1 MSPRPSWPQWPI
13 SLPFLVAAT
22 YLACGDEPTGSPVAA
37 GPFFPPDFL
46 AGYIQVRDCRLSI
59 AHDSHNVRVF
69 ASPGQAD
76 AYVDGVHPLASGA
89 VFVKILY
96 RDPDCADLAAYLAM
110 RKGAPDTAPEAGD
123 WEWQEVDAA
132 GKVLQPGPLPACI
145 SCHKSCAEGRDFTC
159 ADP

>member
-1 MSPRPSWPQWPI
+1 MSPRLGWLQWPA
-13 SLPFLVAAT
+13 SLLFLVSAI
-22 YLACGDEPTGSPVAA
+22 YLACGDEPTGSPAA
-37 GPFFPPDFL
+37 AEPFFPPDFL

-59 AHDSHNVRVF
+59 AHDSHNIQVF

-76 AYVDGVHPLASGA
+76 AYADGVYPFASGA

-96 RDPDCADLAAYLAM
+96 RDPDCADLAAYVAM

-123 WEWQEVDAA
+123 WEWQGVDAA
-132 GKVLQPGPLPACI
+132 GKVLQSGPLPACI
-145 SCHKSCAEGRDFTC
+145 SCHKSCTEGRDFTC